1 MNTDTNWPSDVSSST
16 VMIDDDSTLPPNPN
30 YEQMYNELLK
40 KYEVLQ
46 NESNINSH
54 KHEQSKKE
62 PVIDYQKINQ
72 SLRSSKQH
80 LQTAN
85 SLLTKNNKELTK
97 EIKLLSKN
105 KSRAVDV
112 EAKKYLSTIFSKNQI
127 DLIMKKKKKVHWTT
141 EDISKAFSLRYF
153 SKRAYVYVKDELHY
167 PLPGKLYL
175 FYLLYYFI
183 TEIIL

>member
-16 VMIDDDSTLPPNPN
+16 VMIDDDSTLPPKPN

-54 KHEQSKKE
+54 KHEQSNKE

-85 SLLTKNNKELTK
+85 LLLTKSKKELTK

-105 KSRAVDV
+105 KNRAVDV

-141 EDISKAFSLRYF
+141 EDISKAFTLRYF
-153 SKRAYVYVKDELHY
+153 SKRPYVYVKDELHY
-167 PLPGKLYL
+167 PLPGKLYF
-175 FYLLYYFI
+175 FYLLCYFI